1 MKYGELSE
9 RILRKYYG
17 GTIPQN
23 NRLQQEDIDWL
34 IVDAAN
40 YLIRSNLYQ
49 AMQQE
54 GRRVIDPLFIQ
65 TYPDVPILYDDSR
78 EKYYI
83 ELPASPIAL
92 NRGLSTY
99 EISFM
104 MDDEGAFVP
113 LPTGWSSLSKHS
125 PAKKLEGNIG
135 IGLEGKNAYFIVNFE
150 KYKDKA
156 KFVLVKMIGS
166 LKNIDSEDEM
176 PIPDDYFWQIIDLCV
191 KWLFEPQSRPD
202 ALNDRKQEP

>member
-1 MKYGELSE
+1 MPECANIKSVVFDGNKFARRSITEKCCRTCGWRGISIMKYGELSE

-65 TYPDVPILYDDSR
+65 TYPDVPILRS
-78 EKYYI
+78 
-83 ELPASPIAL
+83 
-92 NRGLSTY
+92 
-99 EISFM
+99 
-104 MDDEGAFVP
+104 
-113 LPTGWSSLSKHS
+113 
-125 PAKKLEGNIG
+125 
-135 IGLEGKNAYFIVNFE
+135 
-150 KYKDKA
+150 
-156 KFVLVKMIGS
+156 
-166 LKNIDSEDEM
+166 
-176 PIPDDYFWQIIDLCV
+176 
-191 KWLFEPQSRPD
+191 
-202 ALNDRKQEP
+202 